1 MSEYTLATL
10 NSFEYAGIYLKK
22 KQSAEYA
29 RIPNVSDAIHS
40 LRSLYKLLSIYKFEK
55 NYFLVFHFYILLK
68 SNINQLC
75 PLVFLY

>member
-22 KQSAEYA
+22 NQSAEYA

-40 LRSLYKLLSIYKFEK
+40 LRSLYKLLSIYKYEK
-55 NYFLVFHFYILLK
+55 KLFSCF
-68 SNINQLC
+68 S
-75 PLVFLY
+75 FLYFTPVKYKPTLS